1 MDENNVFMPDIDI
14 GALSSVSTTKSL
26 HMIFVVDTS
35 GSMRS
40 TDGGGGVDRM
50 TAVNRAF
57 SSMIPAL
64 QNIQSSV
71 GDSFTIYI
79 SIMVFNGD
87 AQWHVKPTPIMNY
100 YHNDIIASEYI
111 TYYSVAYRELNR
123 VLSRNVF
130 MNQKGKMAEPY
141 IMLMTDGAPTEGDD
155 YEPEL
160 EKLKRY
166 NGWFTGAQRYAVL
179 IGEEAVNDPMARMS
193 VSGFVTN
200 QREGVIDAADA
211 QAIVENVSAKT
222 LRILDQMTHRNNPG
236 DDLGGLGS
244 ETGLGGSPSGG
255 IDPPPFGGDGTGDDS
270 NPWGGLGD
278 LGGLFPDDLVF

>member
-1 MDENNVFMPDIDI
+1 MDENNVYIPDLDI
-14 GALSSVSTTKSL
+14 NTLSSASTTKSL

-40 TDGGGGVDRM
+40 KDGGGGIDRM

-57 SSMIPAL
+57 SSMVPAL
-64 QNIQSSV
+64 QNIQTNV

-79 SIMVFNGD
+79 SIMVFD
-87 AQWHVKPTPIMNY
+87 RTAQWHVEPTPIMRY
-100 YHNDIIASEYI
+100 FHRDIVASEYI
-111 TYYSVAYRELNR
+111 TYYSVAYKELNR

-155 YEPEL
+155 YGPEL
-160 EKLKRY
+160 EDLKRY

-179 IGEEAVNDPMARMS
+179 IGKEAVNDPMARRKVAS
-193 VSGFVTN
+193 FVTN
-200 QREGVIDAADA
+200 EKEGIIDAADA

-222 LRILDQMTHRNNPG
+222 LRILDQMTHRNTPG
-236 DDLGGLGS
+236 NDPGGIGS
-244 ETGLGGSPSGG
+244 ETGGGAPSNGG
-255 IDPPPFGGDGTGDDS
+255 PPDPFGGDGTGGGS
-270 NPWGGLGD
+270 NPWGGLEGI
-278 LGGLFPDDLVF
+278 GGIFPGDLVF